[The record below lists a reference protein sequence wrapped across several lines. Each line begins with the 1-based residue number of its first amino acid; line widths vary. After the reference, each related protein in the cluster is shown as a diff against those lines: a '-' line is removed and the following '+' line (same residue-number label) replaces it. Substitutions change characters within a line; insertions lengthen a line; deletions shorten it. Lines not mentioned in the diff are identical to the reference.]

1 MIIKTKLGKLD
12 SMEVGDRQMDYLDLE
27 WYELSK
33 RIINKSSR
41 SGMEIFL
48 KFLGNTEPFQQ
59 DDVLY
64 ADQKLVIAVDV
75 LPCDVIEIHPS
86 SMFEMASLCYEIG
99 NKHVPLFYE
108 GEAILV
114 PFEFPLFRL
123 LEASGF
129 NPTKARKKLL
139 HSFKTT
145 VSPHEHVSGNSLFTR
160 IMRLTQNA

>member
-1 MIIKTKLGKLD
+1 MIIKTKLGNMG
-12 SMEVGDRQMDYLDLE
+12 SMEVGEKQIDYLDLE

-33 RIINKSSR
+33 RIINKSTR
-41 SGMEIFL
+41 SGREIFL
-48 KFLGNTEPFQQ
+48 KFLGTSEPFQQ

-64 ADQKLVIAVDV
+64 ADQDLVIAIDV
-75 LPCDVIEIHPS
+75 IPCDVIEIHPT

-108 GEAILV
+108 GETILV

-123 LEASGF
+123 LENSGF
-129 NPTKARKKLL
+129 NPRKGQKKLL

-145 VSPHEHVSGNSLFTR
+145 VAPHEHVSGNSLFTR

>member
-1 MIIKTKLGKLD
+1 MIIKTKLGKLE
-12 SMEVGDRQMDYLDLE
+12 SLGVGEKQIDYLDLE

-33 RIINKSSR
+33 RIINKSTR
-41 SGMEIFL
+41 SGREVFL
-48 KFLGNTEPFQQ
+48 KFLGQSEPFQQ

-64 ADQKLVIAVDV
+64 ADQDQVIAVDV
-75 LPCDVIEIHPS
+75 IACDAIELHPS

-108 GEAILV
+108 GETILV
-114 PFEFPLFRL
+114 PFELPLFRL
-123 LEASGF
+123 LENSGF
-129 NPTKARKKLL
+129 NPRKVQKKLL

>member
-1 MIIKTKLGKLD
+1 MIIKAKLGNIG
-12 SMEVGDRQMDYLDLE
+12 SMEVGEKQIDYLDLE

-33 RIINKSSR
+33 RIINKSTR
-41 SGMEIFL
+41 SGMEVFL
-48 KFLGNTEPFQQ
+48 KFLGNSELFLQ

-64 ADQKLVIAVDV
+64 ADQDLVIAINVI
-75 LPCDVIEIHPS
+75 PCDVIEIHPS

-114 PFEFPLFRL
+114 PFEIPLFRL
-123 LEASGF
+123 LESSGF
-129 NPTKARKKLL
+129 NPRKGQKKLL

-145 VSPHEHVSGNSLFTR
+145 VAPHEHVSGNSLFTR
-160 IMRLTQNA
+160 IMRLTQNT